1 MNRINDAT
9 GIRIYGPQRWAAMKM
24 TNNAQLGAWY
34 DPFVSIFK
42 FGLKTY
48 TQAESASAA
57 AAAAAARDQQF
68 NNILKWGGI
77 AAVTLV
83 ALTILKSGK

>member
-1 MNRINDAT
+1 MNDAM
-9 GIRIYGPQRWAAMKM
+9 GIKIYGPHGWARIKRARG
-24 TNNAQLGAWY
+24 AQLGAWY
-34 DPFVSIFK
+34 DPILNIGK
-42 FGLKTY
+42 GALKIY
-48 TQAESASAA
+48 TQSESASAA
-57 AAAAAARDQQF
+57 AAAAAAREQQF

>member
-1 MNRINDAT
+1 MNDAM
-9 GIRIYGPQRWAAMKM
+9 GIKIYGPQGWARIKRARGVQ
-24 TNNAQLGAWY
+24 QLGAWY
-34 DPFVSIFK
+34 DPILNIGK
-42 FGLKTY
+42 GALKIY
-48 TQAESASAA
+48 TQSESASAA
-57 AAAAAARDQQF
+57 AAAAAAREQQF

>member
-1 MNRINDAT
+1 MNDAM
-9 GIRIYGPQRWAAMKM
+9 GIKIYGPKRWAAM
-24 TNNAQLGAWY
+24 NRASGVQQLGAWY
-34 DPFVSIFK
+34 DPILNVGK
-42 FGLKTY
+42 YALKTY

-57 AAAAAARDQQF
+57 AAAASAREQQF

-77 AAVTLV
+77 AALTLV